1 MNITQIEKFIQTSKA
16 KDLAIFLKENPNYI
30 YHYSDQLFT
39 RLSEIFLVHRGC
51 MYGENAID
59 IDSLYDFLCVLF
71 LHRKEIKN
79 EVEFNLL
86 ETMTRSIITEGKIE
100 GRDYLHVVLAPNEF
114 NTIPILSLLLLL
126 TPTDLIVN
134 DKICNINGLENTS
147 ATLLY
152 QDIVNF
158 YIPCM
163 EPELL
168 ISTFYRNYHFTDVI
182 KHLGNT
188 NWFIEIYQKNNLQ
201 EDVNMKDLLLLF
213 KHVSDI
219 YMNRE
224 AKFLFFV
231 QLHYSHQTN
240 YSYRNAL
247 NVIADRFRKYFK
259 EDTEY
264 IITELIRIG
273 LEKDQ
278 NELKDDLE
286 EFVVRFYRYN
296 SRANVNI
303 IRALVRD
310 SISLGIS
317 HFGAIPLA
325 DFIVHYIEE
334 HWTDPKFDVELIS
347 YDDDILLEED
357 KPISYLENLQSSI
370 IATEATVKKGA
381 VSAKLNS
388 GERKV
393 YNAYRTYKE
402 AEDKVDSQITKAL
415 SGIKGVLTGDVRS
428 QIIEGKKFSAI
439 SLLKKLLGTVA
450 IFSYSKIAGVILL
463 VVKYALKKKTTD
475 AERNKIL
482 IELETEIDMLK
493 EKIDDAKSD
502 DAREAKYAMM
512 RTLKELETAY
522 KRISLGLDS
531 TTKAKRSAMN
541 AVNNARKL

>member
-1 MNITQIEKFIQTSKA
+1 MTLNQIEKFIRTSKA
-16 KDLAIFLKENPNYI
+16 KDLATFLRENPNYI
-30 YHYSDQLFT
+30 YHCSDQLFT
-39 RLSEIFLVHRGC
+39 RLSELYLVHRGC

-59 IDSLYDFLCVLF
+59 VDCLYDFLCALF
-71 LHRKEIKN
+71 LHRQEITN

-86 ETMTRSIITEGKIE
+86 EALTRSILTEGKVE
-100 GRDYLHVVLAPNEF
+100 GRDYLHVVLAPGEF
-114 NTIPILSLLLLL
+114 ETIPILSLLLLL
-126 TPTDLIVN
+126 APTDMIVN
-134 DKICNINGLENTS
+134 DKICLINGLEDTS
-147 ATLLY
+147 ATMLY
-152 QDIVNF
+152 GDIVNC

-168 ISTFYRNYHFTDVI
+168 IATFYRNYHFTDVI

-188 NWFIEIYQKNNLQ
+188 NWFMEIYQKNDLQSEVNLK
-201 EDVNMKDLLLLF
+201 ELLLLF
-213 KHVSDI
+213 NHISDI

-231 QLHYSHQTN
+231 QLHYQHQTN
-240 YSYRNAL
+240 YRYRNAL

-278 NELKDDLE
+278 NELKEDLE
-286 EFVVRFYRYN
+286 GFVVRFYRYN
-296 SRANVNI
+296 SRANTDVI
-303 IRALVRD
+303 HALVRD
-310 SISLGIS
+310 SLALGIT

-325 DFIVHYIEE
+325 DYIVHYIEK

-347 YDDDILLEED
+347 YEDDVLLEGD
-357 KPISYLENLQSSI
+357 KPISYLENLQTSI
-370 IATEATVKKGA
+370 IATEATVKKGK
-381 VSAKLNS
+381 VSAKINS

-428 QIIEGKKFSAI
+428 QIIEGRKFSAI

-463 VVKYALKKKTTD
+463 VVRYALKKKTTD

-482 IELETEIDMLK
+482 LELETEIDMLK

-531 TTKAKRSAMN
+531 TVKAKRSAMN
-541 AVNNARKL
+541 AVSNARKL